1 MVEIGKVL
9 GEGFDIW
16 KRNLNICLPFVF
28 SMLLSFIFVIFTFGA
43 ALLVAT
49 PSLFRL
55 LEKLPQESQFPQ
67 AHTPTPPTPPKPPIP
82 PEVASQIISEFAR
95 NWLIL
100 LVAGII
106 SAIILLFIN
115 AYFVA
120 GAIGM
125 AKETYLKGKTSLS
138 DMIYYGSKKFLSL
151 LGADIIVGLIA
162 LLGLIFLIPSIVFIL
177 PYLPYITP
185 STDAVPRELMLT
197 FFALLLIGIVL
208 FAIYALIISI
218 IFALTRYAVVIEDL
232 RAVDGVKTA
241 FKRFLEN
248 KLDVFLMWLIV
259 TIIGVGISFAADLF
273 GNLINLLS
281 GVPVGSLIGIIVS
294 LVVVQPLTVV
304 WWSGFYLRL
313 MPTTQTT
320 TQTTQGEFSGE

>member
-16 KRNLNICLPFVF
+16 KRNLNICMPFVF
-28 SMLLSFIFVIFTFGA
+28 STLLSFIFVIFTFGA
-43 ALLVAT
+43 ALLVAP

-67 AHTPTPPTPPKPPIP
+67 AYTPTPPTPPIP

-115 AYFVA
+115 AYFMA

-125 AKETYLKGKTSLS
+125 AKEAYLKGKTSLS

-151 LGADIIVGLIA
+151 LGADIIVGLIS
-162 LLGLIFLIPSIVFIL
+162 LLGVIFLIPSVVFISPYL
-177 PYLPYITP
+177 PYLPP
-185 STDAVPRELMLT
+185 SPGERFPPELLLT
-197 FFALLLIGIVL
+197 FLALLFIGIIL
-208 FAIYALIISI
+208 FVIYALIISI
-218 IFALTRYAVVIEDL
+218 VLALTRYAVVIEDL
-232 RAVDGVKTA
+232 RAVEGVKTA
-241 FKRFLEN
+241 FKRFLEH

-259 TIIGVGISFAADLF
+259 TIIGVGISLAADLF

-281 GVPVGSLIGIIVS
+281 GVAVGSLIGIIVS
-294 LVVVQPLTVV
+294 LVVVQPLEVV

-313 MPTTQTT
+313 TPPKE
-320 TQTTQGEFSGE
+320 TQGAFGWEGA

>member
-9 GEGFDIW
+9 EEGFNIW
-16 KRNLNICLPFVF
+16 KRNLNICMPFVF
-28 SMLLSFIFVIFTFGA
+28 STLLSFIFVIFTFGA

-49 PSLFRL
+49 PSLFRI
-55 LEKLPQESQFPQ
+55 LEKLPQDSQFPQ
-67 AHTPTPPTPPKPPIP
+67 AHTPTPLPT
-82 PEVASQIISEFAR
+82 EVVSQIISEFAR
-95 NWLIL
+95 NWFIL

-125 AKETYLKGKTSLS
+125 AKEAHLRGETSLS

-151 LGADIIVGLIA
+151 LGADIIVGLIS
-162 LLGLIFLIPSIVFIL
+162 LLGVIFLLPSVVFIL
-177 PYLPYITP
+177 PYLPYLPP
-185 STDAVPRELMLT
+185 SPGETVPPELILT
-197 FFALLLIGIVL
+197 FLALLFIGIIL
-208 FAIYALIISI
+208 FVIYTLIISI

-232 RAVDGVKTA
+232 RAVEGVKTA

-259 TIIGVGISFAADLF
+259 SIIGGGISIAANFF

-294 LVVVQPLTVV
+294 LIVVQPLTVV

-313 MPTTQTT
+313 TPPKE
-320 TQTTQGEFSGE
+320 TQGTFGWERA

>member
-28 SMLLSFIFVIFTFGA
+28 STLLSFIFVIFTFGA
-43 ALLVAT
+43 ALLVAP

-67 AHTPTPPTPPKPPIP
+67 AYTPTPPTPPIP

-95 NWLIL
+95 NWVIL

-125 AKETYLKGKTSLS
+125 AKEAHLKGKTSLS
-138 DMIYYGSKKFLSL
+138 DMIHYGSKKFLSL

-185 STDAVPRELMLT
+185 SPGETFPPELMLT
-197 FFALLLIGIVL
+197 FLALLLIGIIL
-208 FAIYALIISI
+208 FVIYALIISI
-218 IFALTRYAVVIEDL
+218 VLALTRYAVVIEDL
-232 RAVDGVKTA
+232 RAVEGVKTA
-241 FKRFLEN
+241 FKRFLEH

-259 TIIGVGISFAADLF
+259 TIIGVGISLAADLF

-313 MPTTQTT
+313 TPPKE
-320 TQTTQGEFSGE
+320 TQGAFGWEGA

>member
-67 AHTPTPPTPPKPPIP
+67 AHTPTPPCR

-95 NWLIL
+95 NWVIL

-125 AKETYLKGKTSLS
+125 AKEAHLKGKTSLS

-185 STDAVPRELMLT
+185 SPDAVPRELMLT

-218 IFALTRYAVVIEDL
+218 VFALTRYAVVIEDL
-232 RAVDGVKTA
+232 RAVEGVKTA
-241 FKRFLEN
+241 FKRFLEH

>member
-16 KRNLNICLPFVF
+16 KRNLNICMPFVF
-28 SMLLSFIFVIFTFGA
+28 STLLSFIFVIFTFGA

-67 AHTPTPPTPPKPPIP
+67 AHTPTPLPT
-82 PEVASQIISEFAR
+82 EVASQIISEFAR
-95 NWLIL
+95 NWVIL

-125 AKETYLKGKTSLS
+125 AKEAHLKGKTSLS

-208 FAIYALIISI
+208 FAIYALIITI
-218 IFALTRYAVVIEDL
+218 VFALTRYAVVIEDL

-241 FKRFLEN
+241 FKRFLEH

-281 GVPVGSLIGIIVS
+281 GVPVGSLISIIVS

>member
-1 MVEIGKVL
+1 MVETGKVL

-16 KRNLNICLPFVF
+16 KRNLNICMPFVF

-55 LEKLPQESQFPQ
+55 LEKLPQDSQFPQ
-67 AHTPTPPTPPKPPIP
+67 AHTPTPLPT
-82 PEVASQIISEFAR
+82 EVVSQIISEFAR
-95 NWLIL
+95 NWFIL

-125 AKETYLKGKTSLS
+125 AKEAHLKGKTNLS

-151 LGADIIVGLIA
+151 LGADIIVGLIS

-208 FAIYALIISI
+208 FAIYALIITI

-232 RAVDGVKTA
+232 RAVEGVKTA
-241 FKRFLEN
+241 FKRFLEH

-259 TIIGVGISFAADLF
+259 TIISVGISFAADLF
-273 GNLINLLS
+273 GNLVNLIS
-281 GVPVGSLIGIIVS
+281 GVPVGGLIGIIVS

-320 TQTTQGEFSGE
+320 TQTTQGSSAGSERPKEF

>member
-9 GEGFDIW
+9 REGFDIW

-28 SMLLSFIFVIFTFGA
+28 STLLSFIFVIFIFGA
-43 ALLVAT
+43 ALLVAP

-95 NWLIL
+95 NWVIL

-125 AKETYLKGKTSLS
+125 AKEAHLRGETSLS

-151 LGADIIVGLIA
+151 LGADILVGLIA
-162 LLGLIFLIPSIVFIL
+162 LLGLIFLIPSIVFIM

-185 STDAVPRELMLT
+185 SPDAVPRELMLT

-218 IFALTRYAVVIEDL
+218 VLALTRYAVVIEDL
-232 RAVDGVKTA
+232 RAVEGVKTA
-241 FKRFLEN
+241 FKRFLEH

-259 TIIGVGISFAADLF
+259 TIIGVGISIAADLF

-294 LVVVQPLTVV
+294 LVVAQPLTVV

-320 TQTTQGEFSGE
+320 TQTTQDV

>member
-9 GEGFDIW
+9 GEGFNIW

-67 AHTPTPPTPPKPPIP
+67 AHTPTPLPT
-82 PEVASQIISEFAR
+82 EVASQIISEFAR
-95 NWLIL
+95 NWGIL

-125 AKETYLKGKTSLS
+125 AKEAYLKGKTSLR

-151 LGADIIVGLIA
+151 LGADILVVLIS
-162 LLGLIFLIPSIVFIL
+162 LFGLIFLIPSIVFIL

-185 STDAVPRELMLT
+185 SPDAVPRELMLT

-218 IFALTRYAVVIEDL
+218 VLALTRYAVVIEDL
-232 RAVDGVKTA
+232 RAVEGMKTA
-241 FKRFLEN
+241 FKRFLEH
-248 KLDVFLMWLIV
+248 KLDVFLMWLI
-259 TIIGVGISFAADLF
+259 IIIISIGISLAADLF
-273 GNLINLLS
+273 GSLINLLS

-313 MPTTQTT
+313 TPPKE
-320 TQTTQGEFSGE
+320 TQGTFGWERA

>member
-1 MVEIGKVL
+1 MVEIGEVL

-16 KRNLNICLPFVF
+16 KRNLNICMPFVF

-55 LEKLPQESQFPQ
+55 LEKLPQEPQFPQ

-95 NWLIL
+95 NWVIL

-125 AKETYLKGKTSLS
+125 AKEAHLKGKTSLR
-138 DMIYYGSKKFLSL
+138 DMNYYGSKKFLSL
-151 LGADIIVGLIA
+151 LGADIIVGLIS

-185 STDAVPRELMLT
+185 SPDAAPRELMLT

-218 IFALTRYAVVIEDL
+218 VFALTRYAVVIEDL
-232 RAVDGVKTA
+232 RAVEGVKTA
-241 FKRFLEN
+241 FKRFLEH

-259 TIIGVGISFAADLF
+259 TIIGVGISIAADLF

-294 LVVVQPLTVV
+294 LVIVQPLTVV

-313 MPTTQTT
+313 TPPKE
-320 TQTTQGEFSGE
+320 TQGTFGWERA

>member
-16 KRNLNICLPFVF
+16 KRNLNICMPFVF
-28 SMLLSFIFVIFTFGA
+28 STLLSFIFVIFTFGA

-67 AHTPTPPTPPKPPIP
+67 AYTPTPPTPPIP

-95 NWLIL
+95 NWVIL

-125 AKETYLKGKTSLS
+125 AKEAHLKGKTNLS
-138 DMIYYGSKKFLSL
+138 DMIYYGGKKFLSL
-151 LGADIIVGLIA
+151 LGADIIVGLIS
-162 LLGLIFLIPSIVFIL
+162 LLGVIFLLPSVVFIL
-177 PYLPYITP
+177 PYLPYLPP
-185 STDAVPRELMLT
+185 SPGETFPPELMLT
-197 FFALLLIGIVL
+197 FLALLFIGIIL
-208 FAIYALIISI
+208 FVIYTLIISI

-232 RAVDGVKTA
+232 RAVEGVKTA
-241 FKRFLEN
+241 FKRFLEH

-259 TIIGVGISFAADLF
+259 SIIGGGISIAANLF

-281 GVPVGSLIGIIVS
+281 GVAVGSLISIIVL
-294 LVVVQPLTVV
+294 LVVVLPLTVV

>member
-67 AHTPTPPTPPKPPIP
+67 AHTPTPLPT
-82 PEVASQIISEFAR
+82 EVVSQIISEFAR
-95 NWLIL
+95 NWVIL

-125 AKETYLKGKTSLS
+125 AKEAHLRGKTSLS
-138 DMIYYGSKKFLSL
+138 DMVYYGGKKFLSL
-151 LGADIIVGLIA
+151 LGADIIVGLIS

-185 STDAVPRELMLT
+185 SPDAAPRELMLT
-197 FFALLLIGIVL
+197 FFVLLLIGIVL

-218 IFALTRYAVVIEDL
+218 VLALTRYAVVIEDL
-232 RAVDGVKTA
+232 RAVEGVKTA
-241 FKRFLEN
+241 FKRFLEH

-259 TIIGVGISFAADLF
+259 TIIGVGISIAADLF
-273 GNLINLLS
+273 GNFINLLS
-281 GVPVGSLIGIIVS
+281 GVAVGSLIGIIVS

-313 MPTTQTT
+313 TPPKE
-320 TQTTQGEFSGE
+320 TQGTFGWERA

>member
-16 KRNLNICLPFVF
+16 KRNLNICIPFVF
-28 SMLLSFIFVIFTFGA
+28 SMLLSFIFVIFIFGA

-67 AHTPTPPTPPKPPIP
+67 AHTPTPLPT
-82 PEVASQIISEFAR
+82 EVASQIISEFAR
-95 NWLIL
+95 NWVIL

-125 AKETYLKGKTSLS
+125 AKEAHLKGKTSLS
-138 DMIYYGSKKFLSL
+138 DMVYYGSKKFLSL
-151 LGADIIVGLIA
+151 LGADIIVGLIS
-162 LLGLIFLIPSIVFIL
+162 LPGLIFLIPSIVFIL

-185 STDAVPRELMLT
+185 SPDAVPRELMLT

-208 FAIYALIISI
+208 FAIYALIITI
-218 IFALTRYAVVIEDL
+218 VFALTRYAVVIEDL

-241 FKRFLEN
+241 FKRFLEH

-259 TIIGVGISFAADLF
+259 SIIGGGISIAANFF

-281 GVPVGSLIGIIVS
+281 GVAVGSLISIIVL
-294 LVVVQPLTVV
+294 LVVVLPLTVV

>member
-16 KRNLNICLPFVF
+16 KRNLNICMPFVF

-67 AHTPTPPTPPKPPIP
+67 AHTPTPLPT
-82 PEVASQIISEFAR
+82 EVVSQIISEFAR
-95 NWLIL
+95 NWVIL

-125 AKETYLKGKTSLS
+125 AKEAHLKGKTNLS

-151 LGADIIVGLIA
+151 LGADILVGLIA

-185 STDAVPRELMLT
+185 SPDAIPRELMLT

-208 FAIYALIISI
+208 FVIYALIISI
-218 IFALTRYAVVIEDL
+218 VLALTRYAVVIEDL

-241 FKRFLEN
+241 FKRFMEH

-259 TIIGVGISFAADLF
+259 TIIGVGISIAADLF

-281 GVPVGSLIGIIVS
+281 GVAVGSLIGIIVS

-320 TQTTQGEFSGE
+320 TQTTQDV

>member
-43 ALLVAT
+43 ALLLAT

-67 AHTPTPPTPPKPPIP
+67 AHTPTPLPT
-82 PEVASQIISEFAR
+82 EVVSQIISEFAR
-95 NWLIL
+95 NWVIL

-125 AKETYLKGKTSLS
+125 AKEAHLKGKTNLS

-218 IFALTRYAVVIEDL
+218 VLALTRYAVVIEDL
-232 RAVDGVKTA
+232 RAVEGVKTA
-241 FKRFLEN
+241 FKRFLEH

-273 GNLINLLS
+273 GNLVNLIS

-313 MPTTQTT
+313 MPTTL
-320 TQTTQGEFSGE
+320 GEFSGE

>member
-28 SMLLSFIFVIFTFGA
+28 STLLSFIFVIFTFGA

-55 LEKLPQESQFPQ
+55 LEKLPQEPQFPQ

-95 NWLIL
+95 NWVIL
-100 LVAGII
+100 LVACII

-125 AKETYLKGKTSLS
+125 AKEAHLKGKTNLS
-138 DMIYYGSKKFLSL
+138 DMIHYGSKKFLSL
-151 LGADIIVGLIA
+151 LGADILVGLIA

-197 FFALLLIGIVL
+197 FLALLLIGIVL

-232 RAVDGVKTA
+232 RAVEGVKTA
-241 FKRFLEN
+241 FKRFLEH

-259 TIIGVGISFAADLF
+259 TIIGGGISIAANFF

>member
-9 GEGFDIW
+9 REGFDIW

-28 SMLLSFIFVIFTFGA
+28 STLLSFIFVIFIFGA

-49 PSLFRL
+49 PSLFPL
-55 LEKLPQESQFPQ
+55 LEKLPQEAQFPQ
-67 AHTPTPPTPPKPPIP
+67 AHTPTPPTPPIP

-95 NWLIL
+95 NWGIL
-100 LVAGII
+100 LVACII

-125 AKETYLKGKTSLS
+125 AKEAHLKGETSLS

-241 FKRFLEN
+241 FKRFLEH

-294 LVVVQPLTVV
+294 LIVVQPLTVV

-313 MPTTQTT
+313 TPPKETQEAF
-320 TQTTQGEFSGE
+320 GWEGA

>member
-9 GEGFDIW
+9 GEGFNIW
-16 KRNLNICLPFVF
+16 KRNLNICMPFVF
-28 SMLLSFIFVIFTFGA
+28 STLLSFIFVIFTFGA

-67 AHTPTPPTPPKPPIP
+67 AHTPTPLPT
-82 PEVASQIISEFAR
+82 EVVSQIISEFAR
-95 NWLIL
+95 NWVIL

-125 AKETYLKGKTSLS
+125 AKEAHLKGKTNLS

-151 LGADIIVGLIA
+151 LGADILVGLIA

-185 STDAVPRELMLT
+185 SPDAIPRELMLT

-208 FAIYALIISI
+208 FVIYALIISI
-218 IFALTRYAVVIEDL
+218 VLALTRYAVVIEDL

-241 FKRFLEN
+241 FKRFLEH

-294 LVVVQPLTVV
+294 LVVIQPLTVV

-313 MPTTQTT
+313 TPPKE
-320 TQTTQGEFSGE
+320 TQGTFGWEGA

>member
-28 SMLLSFIFVIFTFGA
+28 STLLSFIFVIFTFGA
-43 ALLVAT
+43 ALLLAS
-49 PSLFRL
+49 PSLFRI

-67 AHTPTPPTPPKPPIP
+67 AHTPTPLPT
-82 PEVASQIISEFAR
+82 EVASQIISEFTR
-95 NWLIL
+95 NWFIL

-106 SAIILLFIN
+106 SAIILLFIS
-115 AYFVA
+115 AYFAA

-125 AKETYLKGKTSLS
+125 AKEAYLKGKTSLS

-151 LGADIIVGLIA
+151 LGADIIVGLIS
-162 LLGLIFLIPSIVFIL
+162 LLGVIFLLPSVVFIL
-177 PYLPYITP
+177 PYLPYLPP
-185 STDAVPRELMLT
+185 SPGETAPPELILT
-197 FFALLLIGIVL
+197 FLALLLVGIIL
-208 FAIYALIISI
+208 FVIYTLIISI
-218 IFALTRYAVVIEDL
+218 IFALTGFAIVIEDL
-232 RAVDGVKTA
+232 GAMDGVKTA
-241 FKRFLEN
+241 FKRFLEH

-259 TIIGVGISFAADLF
+259 TIIGVGISLAADLF

-294 LVVVQPLTVV
+294 LVVIQPLTVV

-320 TQTTQGEFSGE
+320 TQTTQDV